1 MRIPVEQ
8 TREAIARGDGTGI
21 HIAVLDSGVE
31 IAHPE
36 FAGKKL
42 LCDRVSEDGRFN
54 NGSGGDL
61 YGHGTAIAG
70 IIWDLAPRAEIG
82 SFGVLGPN
90 LKSRTTLVSAAA
102 TDAIERGFHILNCS
116 FACSI
121 PGHVGIFKTWIDQAW
136 KAGVHVVAASG
147 SHQEP
152 EWPAHFTSVLG
163 VDATRDNS
171 PHPIHPLRD
180 GLIEFAVPGSNCRVA
195 WKDGGHR
202 VMSGSSFAAAHLT
215 GLLARL
221 LSVYPDLDPLE
232 AKASLRELAAMG
244 AK

>member
-1 MRIPVEQ
+1 MRISVEQ
-8 TREAIARGDGTGI
+8 TREAIARGNGTGI

-31 IAHPE
+31 IAHPDFE
-36 FAGKKL
+36 GRKL
-42 LCDRVSEDGRFN
+42 RCDRVFEDGHTI
-54 NGSGGDL
+54 SGTGEDL

-70 IIWDLAPRAEIG
+70 IIWDLAPNAEIG
-82 SFGVLGPN
+82 SFRVLGPN

-121 PGHVGIFKTWIDQAW
+121 PGHVGIFKTWIDHAW
-136 KAGVHVVAASG
+136 KAGVHVVGASG
-147 SHQEP
+147 SHLEP
-152 EWPAHFTSVLG
+152 DWPAHFTSVLG
-163 VDATRDNS
+163 VDVTRDNS

-180 GLIEFAVPGSNCRVA
+180 GLIEFAVPGSDCRVP
-195 WKDGGHR
+195 WKDGGRR

-221 LSVYPDLDPLE
+221 LSVHSHLDPQE
-232 AKASLRELAAMG
+232 AKASLRELAVS
-244 AK
+244 AKK